1 MERIV
6 IAMQRRRGGCAACG
20 GASREA
26 NLILSCRRT
35 SIIGPPVGGTFW
47 FQIFIQAPSPE
58 IWSETI
64 SGGEEVLAGK
74 WGGLFLGYL
83 LGRNYRRRDRDRLVP
98 RRWMDAAV
106 YRAEVCYPFGREH
119 GRHRAVK
126 RRDFVTLLGGAA
138 VVLPAA
144 VGGAESFPTRP
155 IRLIVPYPAGGG
167 TDIVG
172 RVLGQKL
179 HASLGQPVVID
190 NRGGAGGTLGTAAA
204 AKSAPDGYTL
214 LLVPTSHVI
223 NPSIYAKLPFDTEKD
238 FAPITMAASAA
249 ILMAVHPRV
258 PADTVRGFVEA
269 AKASPRALANYGS
282 AGTGTVFHL
291 TGELFKQLTGLQL
304 QHVPYRGGAPTVTAL
319 LAGDIPLA
327 FETMLA
333 LQPHVRAGT
342 LRALAITSQRRSAI
356 MPDIPTTAESGFPS
370 LVADNSYALFAP
382 AGTPAP
388 ILTQLHDA
396 TIAALALPEVR
407 DQLRE
412 QGAEVVGNS
421 AAELAAYVAAEIP
434 KWAAL
439 ARQAG
444 VKPL

>member
-1 MERIV
+1 MT
-6 IAMQRRRGGCAACG
+6 M
-20 GASREA
+20 
-26 NLILSCRRT
+26 
-35 SIIGPPVGGTFW
+35 
-47 FQIFIQAPSPE
+47 
-58 IWSETI
+58 
-64 SGGEEVLAGK
+64 
-74 WGGLFLGYL
+74 
-83 LGRNYRRRDRDRLVP
+83 RRRD
-98 RRWMDAAV
+98 
-106 YRAEVCYPFGREH
+106 FI
-119 GRHRAVK
+119 
-126 RRDFVTLLGGAA
+126 TLLGGAA
-138 VVLPAA
+138 IILPAA
-144 VGGAESFPTRP
+144 GEAAEVFPTRP

-179 HASLGQPVVID
+179 HESMHQPVVID
-190 NRGGAGGTLGTAAA
+190 NRGGAGGTIGTAVV

-223 NPSIYAKLPFDTEKD
+223 NPSIYAKLPYDTERD
-238 FAPITMAASAA
+238 FAPITMVASAA
-249 ILMAVHPRV
+249 ILMAVQPSV
-258 PADTVRGFVEA
+258 PANTVRAFIEA
-269 AKASPRALANYGS
+269 AKARPQTLANYGS

-304 QHVPYRGGAPTVTAL
+304 QHVPYRGGAPTITAL
-319 LAGDIPLA
+319 LAGEIPLA

-342 LRALAITSQRRSAI
+342 LRALAVTSPRRSAI
-356 MPDIPTTAESGFPS
+356 MPDIPTTAEAGFPA

-382 AGTPAP
+382 AGTPAL
-388 ILTQLHDA
+388 ILARLHDA
-396 TIAALALPEVR
+396 TIAALALPEVH

-421 AAELAAYVAAEIP
+421 PAELSAYVTAEIP

-444 VKPL
+444 VQPQ

>member
-1 MERIV
+1 M
-6 IAMQRRRGGCAACG
+6 
-20 GASREA
+20 
-26 NLILSCRRT
+26 
-35 SIIGPPVGGTFW
+35 
-47 FQIFIQAPSPE
+47 
-58 IWSETI
+58 
-64 SGGEEVLAGK
+64 
-74 WGGLFLGYL
+74 
-83 LGRNYRRRDRDRLVP
+83 RRRDFI
-98 RRWMDAAV
+98 A
-106 YRAEVCYPFGREH
+106 
-119 GRHRAVK
+119 
-126 RRDFVTLLGGAA
+126 LLGGAA
-138 VVLPAA
+138 MSLPAA
-144 VGGAESFPTRP
+144 AESFPTRP

-179 HASLGQPVVID
+179 HESLGQPVVID

-223 NPSIYAKLPFDTEKD
+223 NPSIYAKLPYDIGKD
-238 FAPITMAASAA
+238 FAPITMVASAA

-258 PADTVRGFVEA
+258 PADTVRAFVEA
-269 AKASPRALANYGS
+269 AKANPQVLANYGS

-319 LAGDIPLA
+319 LAGEIPLA

-342 LRALAITSQRRSAI
+342 LRALAVTGARRSVI
-356 MPDIPTTAESGFPS
+356 MPEIATTAEAGFPS

-382 AGTPAP
+382 AGTPAA
-388 ILTQLHDA
+388 ILKRLHDA
-396 TIAALALPEVR
+396 TSAALALPDVR
-407 DQLRE
+407 DRLRE

-421 AAELAAYVAAEIP
+421 PAELAAYVSAEIP
-434 KWAAL
+434 KWATL

-444 VKPL
+444 LKPE